1 MKKALFCGVTAF
13 FLLMIS
19 CDDDEIMNPI
29 NPIGETKI
37 YTLES
42 VSDPNVFGTA
52 TFIRNEDN
60 STSVQLEI
68 ENLPTNADNPA
79 HIHLNTAL
87 EGGEV
92 VIELKP
98 VKSGR
103 SNTTITHTDEGMEIT
118 YTDLMV
124 FNGYLDV
131 HLSEEQPEVILK
143 VDIGNNELTGETKIY
158 PLDSVDVTAT
168 SGTATFAKRKSG
180 EILATVLVQ
189 PVIDGE
195 LYPVHIH
202 ENHALQPGN
211 ILLSLN
217 PIDGHTG
224 KSQTNVNQL
233 DDGTE
238 FTFEELVML
247 DGNLDVHLSETDL
260 TTVLT
265 RGDIGQN
272 EFTGESESFLLN
284 TVSDSAVNGIVQFA
298 ARNNRETLV
307 TLMLEGTTAGD
318 FYPAH
323 IHKGTIED
331 GATEIAVSLN
341 DVDGSTGIGKTNV
354 FALDN
359 GDSLTYDNLL
369 IFNGYLD
376 VHKSASDLSTILA
389 EGNIGG
395 SK

>member
-1 MKKALFCGVTAF
+1 M
-13 FLLMIS
+13 MIS
-19 CDDDEIMNPI
+19 CGDDEIMNPL
-29 NPIGETKI
+29 NPVGETKI

-60 STSVQLEI
+60 STSVELEI
-68 ENLPTNADNPA
+68 ENLPSNAENPV

-87 EGGEV
+87 EGGEIVIGLNPV
-92 VIELKP
+92 V
-98 VKSGR
+98 SGR
-103 SNTTITHTDEGMEIT
+103 SNTNITQTDEGMEIT

-131 HLSEEQPEVILK
+131 HLGKEQPEVLMK

-158 PLDSVDVTAT
+158 PLDSVDVAAT

-189 PVIDGE
+189 PVTEGE
-195 LYPVHIH
+195 SYPVHIH
-202 ENHALQPGN
+202 ENHALLPGN
-211 ILLSLN
+211 VVLNLN
-217 PIDGHTG
+217 PIDGDTG
-224 KSQTNVNQL
+224 KSQTNVDKL

-238 FTFEELVML
+238 FSFEDLVRF

-260 TTVLT
+260 TTVLA

-272 EFTGESESFLLN
+272 EFTGENESYLLN
-284 TVSDSAVNGIVQFA
+284 AVAGSNVNGIVQFA

-307 TLMLEGTTAGD
+307 TVVLEGTQAGD
-318 FYPAH
+318 FHPAH
-323 IHKGTIED
+323 IHKGLVED
-331 GATEIAVSLN
+331 GATQIALSLN
-341 DVDGSTGIGKTNV
+341 EVDGSTGIGKTNV

-359 GDSLTYDNLL
+359 GDSLTYEDLL
-369 IFNGYLD
+369 IFDGYLD
-376 VHKSASDLSTILA
+376 VHQSATDLSTILA

-395 SK
+395 NK